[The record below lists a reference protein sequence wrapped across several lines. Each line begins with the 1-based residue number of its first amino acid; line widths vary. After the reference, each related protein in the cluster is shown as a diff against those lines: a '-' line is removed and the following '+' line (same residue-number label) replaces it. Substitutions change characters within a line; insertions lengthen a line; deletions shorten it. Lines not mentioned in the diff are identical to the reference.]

1 MNVEQARFNMIEQ
14 QIRPWDVLEP
24 SVLGLLARVRRED
37 FVPDA
42 HQALA
47 FVDTQVPL
55 IEGSPQGTC
64 MLEPRVEARMLQEL
78 RLQASD
84 RVLEVGTGSG
94 FMACLLAGLA
104 GDVTSLEIRAEL
116 AARARENLRQ
126 AGVDNARVLQAD
138 GSTGH
143 AQGGPFDAI
152 VLSGSVA
159 EVPAA
164 LLQQLKVGGRL
175 LAIVGQQPIMRARL
189 FTRAAEQA
197 FSHVDLFDTVAP
209 RLLNFPEPSRFKF

>member
-78 RLQASD
+78 RLQPND

-116 AARARENLRQ
+116 AAQARENLRQ

>member
-116 AARARENLRQ
+116 AAQARENLRQ